1 MYYQK
6 NYKDFIPRVST
17 KNYRYSKLWLEHTL
31 KLNKILHFAPDFQPL
46 ILYYSLLASTFFSYT
61 HYFSAKE
68 PKAKNWA
75 RTGFLFQSQLSWGFL
90 INECLLPLRERSY
103 YYWLLLLLV
112 LLSRTHNSILFD
124 SVPSLASIP
133 LLYYQI
139 RVGSKNSIW
148 KKAKKSLKCRLEFEL
163 FWVTLWRYIRLFSS
177 FHYWIISF
185 FLVMTCFQNFY
196 GNKESKYA

>member
-1 MYYQK
+1 M
-6 NYKDFIPRVST
+6 V
-17 KNYRYSKLWLEHTL
+17 HTL
-31 KLNKILHFAPDFQPL
+31 SLRLNKILHFAPDFQPL
-46 ILYYSLLASTFFSYT
+46 ILLLLPSCFDVLFLYSLFFSQGAQGEKLGT
-61 HYFSAKE
+61 H
-68 PKAKNWA
+68 W
-75 RTGFLFQSQLSWGFL
+75 
-90 INECLLPLRERSY
+90 LPLSKPTFLGLFDKWVSATTPHERSY

-163 FWVTLWRYIRLFSS
+163 FWVTLWRYIRLFFS

-185 FLVMTCFQNFY
+185 FLVMTCFPNFY
-196 GNKESKYA
+196 GNKENKYA

>member
-6 NYKDFIPRVST
+6 NYNDFIPRVST

-103 YYWLLLLLV
+103 YYWTDCCCCWCFFPGHTTQFCLILFPLLLV
-112 LLSRTHNSILFD
+112 SHYFTTKLGLDQKTQFGRKH
-124 SVPSLASIP
+124 
-133 LLYYQI
+133 
-139 RVGSKNSIW
+139 KE
-148 KKAKKSLKCRLEFEL
+148 KFEVSP
-163 FWVTLWRYIRLFSS
+163 WI
-177 FHYWIISF
+177 WIILSDFMKIYKVVFFILLLNHF
-185 FLVMTCFQNFY
+185 FLF
-196 GNKESKYA
+196 GNDLLPKLLWKQRK

>member
-1 MYYQK
+1 M
-6 NYKDFIPRVST
+6 
-17 KNYRYSKLWLEHTL
+17 
-31 KLNKILHFAPDFQPL
+31 LHFAPDFQLL
-46 ILYYSLLASTFFSYT
+46 ILPSCFDVLFLYSLFFSQGAQGEKLGT
-61 HYFSAKE
+61 H
-68 PKAKNWA
+68 W
-75 RTGFLFQSQLSWGFL
+75 
-90 INECLLPLRERSY
+90 LPLSKPTFLGLFDKWVSATTLRE
-103 YYWLLLLLV
+103 LLLLLLVV

-163 FWVTLWRYIRLFSS
+163 FWVTLWRYIRLFFS

-185 FLVMTCFQNFY
+185 FLVMTCFPNFY
-196 GNKESKYA
+196 GNKENKYA

>member
-17 KNYRYSKLWLEHTL
+17 KNYWYSNLWLVHTL
-31 KLNKILHFAPDFQPL
+31 RLNKILHFAPDFQPL
-46 ILYYSLLASTFFSYT
+46 LLYYSLLASTFFSYT

-103 YYWLLLLLV
+103 YYWTDCCCCWCFFPGHTTQFCLILFPLLLV
-112 LLSRTHNSILFD
+112 SHYFTTKLGLDQKTQFGRKQRKVW
-124 SVPSLASIP
+124 SVALN
-133 LLYYQI
+133 LNYFEWLYEDI
-139 RVGSKNSIW
+139 
-148 KKAKKSLKCRLEFEL
+148 
-163 FWVTLWRYIRLFSS
+163 
-177 FHYWIISF
+177 
-185 FLVMTCFQNFY
+185 
-196 GNKESKYA
+196 